1 MSVDPHWAKDLAA
14 ACVPVSLSKRFADDP
29 LRNKAVVIP
38 ELSRWWKA
46 VCEEINT
53 DGWYHH
59 HHARDRT
66 DE

>member
-1 MSVDPHWAKDLAA
+1 M
-14 ACVPVSLSKRFADDP
+14 SKRFADDP
-29 LRNKAVVIP
+29 LRNKAVIIP